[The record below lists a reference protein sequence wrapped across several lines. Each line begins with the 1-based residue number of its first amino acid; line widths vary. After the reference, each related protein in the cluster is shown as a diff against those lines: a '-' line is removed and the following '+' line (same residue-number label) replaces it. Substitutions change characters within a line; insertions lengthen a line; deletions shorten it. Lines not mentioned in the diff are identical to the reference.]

1 MHMGRVPVRVHA
13 FTELTKHKGCGICV
27 MYSELLPP
35 ELFKIHIKSYT
46 KFSTAVDLVLK
57 VLSTTSILYVQNLVR
72 TKLNDMRSST

>member
-1 MHMGRVPVRVHA
+1 
-13 FTELTKHKGCGICV
+13 

-57 VLSTTSILYVQNLVR
+57 VLSTTKFSILYVQNLVR

>member
-1 MHMGRVPVRVHA
+1 MRLHA
-13 FTELTKHKGCGICV
+13 FTELAKHKGCGICV

-57 VLSTTSILYVQNLVR
+57 VLSTTKFRILYVQNLVR